1 MAKSTIL
8 TTVCSKFPKI
18 AGHANSSIVLR
29 IDAHCGGAF
38 YGFSLFKRSTRWSDL
53 DDKTFLSDLKLEWG
67 DAETIIELITMIS
80 GLNSFIILS
89 LPFVFNLI
97 Q

>member
-1 MAKSTIL
+1 M
-8 TTVCSKFPKI
+8 
-18 AGHANSSIVLR
+18 
-29 IDAHCGGAF
+29 
-38 YGFSLFKRSTRWSDL
+38 